1 MNVAEAARLVR
12 VVALGR
18 SAGSIVLVDAIG
30 VLRLR
35 ARSGRVRAFYK
46 LSSTL
51 QVVESPRSRE
61 GCDDDHISRAAG
73 CGVGVSLPPERR
85 RHGALKT
92 AVADR
97 LLHATA
103 PLSAQELRQQ
113 FEPAQRPALTTLLTI
128 LDRMYR
134 AGELDRV
141 RRPTGEY
148 EFSVAR
154 REASAAAE
162 AMIDSLLAA
171 RDRSTALLSFAGS
184 LSPDDVE
191 TLKRALERK
200 PSRRAP

>member
-1 MNVAEAARLVR
+1 MPGGDFHDIRMEVVVDLLGITLPTQGTTASDAEDEDDTERPTLGGAYGARVQASAENRLWQHPLAHAAALAEANL
-12 VVALGR
+12 
-18 SAGSIVLVDAIG
+18 D
-30 VLRLR
+30 R
-35 ARSGRVRAFYK
+35 AVSGRPWGY
-46 LSSTL
+46 
-51 QVVESPRSRE
+51 
-61 GCDDDHISRAAG
+61 
-73 CGVGVSLPPERR
+73 
-85 RHGALKT
+85 
-92 AVADR
+92 
-97 LLHATA
+97 
-103 PLSAQELRQQ
+103 
-113 FEPAQRPALTTLLTI
+113 RPALTTLLTI

-141 RRPTGEY
+141 RRTTGEY